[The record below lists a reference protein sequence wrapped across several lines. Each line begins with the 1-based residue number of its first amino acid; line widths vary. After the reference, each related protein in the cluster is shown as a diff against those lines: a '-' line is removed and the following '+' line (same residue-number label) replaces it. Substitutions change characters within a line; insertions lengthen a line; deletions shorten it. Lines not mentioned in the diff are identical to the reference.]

1 MFGTII
7 INTLSFLT
15 ILIYGMVLLS
25 NRREMEN
32 ESTATTIVA
41 TVMSVLPIILASYI
55 LMGGV

>member
-1 MFGTII
+1 MFGTIL
-7 INTLSFLT
+7 INTLSILT
-15 ILIYGMVLLS
+15 ILIYGTVLLI
-25 NRREMEN
+25 NRSEMEN

>member
-7 INTLSFLT
+7 INTLSILT
-15 ILIYGMVLLS
+15 ILIYGMVLLF
-25 NRREMEN
+25 NRNEMEN

-55 LMGGV
+55 LLGGV

>member
-7 INTLSFLT
+7 INTLSILT
-15 ILIYGMVLLS
+15 ILIYGMVFLF
-25 NRREMEN
+25 NRNEMEN